1 MESTTKMLVYGIIP
15 GVWRQG
21 MDDGIVRR
29 LSGKHASYLDT
40 IYVNEMKINFQDSKE
55 ICGMS

>member
-1 MESTTKMLVYGIIP
+1 MGSYQAFG
-15 GVWRQG
+15 GHQG

-55 ICGMS
+55 ICGVS